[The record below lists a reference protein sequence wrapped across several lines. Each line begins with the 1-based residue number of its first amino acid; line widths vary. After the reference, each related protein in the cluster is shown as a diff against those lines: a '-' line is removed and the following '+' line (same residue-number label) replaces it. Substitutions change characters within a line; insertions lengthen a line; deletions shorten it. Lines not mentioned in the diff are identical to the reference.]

1 MELLEAV
8 KLSIYGKKIAWKKV
22 RELMLPEERTPQEWL
37 SEWRRINGDSAH
49 RKSIYDYWPTSGPIP
64 PNAPIEPTEPAGGRV
79 SVEMRSDGTTISE
92 RRILMSETDMKN
104 PKFVLSAHGFDP
116 AQFELVNA
124 VNNFWVT
131 KTGEDKDLCN
141 FQSKITV
148 KPIASKGITLDDLKD
163 VAKNFTY
170 THERITLVRTEGKY
184 AIEVDL
190 ADLHISSMSWGRE
203 SGEDN
208 DSKITV
214 QNIKEI
220 VAEIKE
226 VIKLYPIEKVYII
239 FLGDIL
245 QVDTE
250 TGTTTGGTQVNQDGR
265 PSKMIETA
273 YELLIHIIA
282 ELAIVPTE
290 VIAVQGNHSRMV
302 EYAIMY
308 SLHFIFRDNPHIT
321 FNITPRLRTCF
332 VYGTNLIGLMH
343 GDMPK
348 KKWFEWLHVEYRTE
362 WGITKRAEIHAGHL
376 HNEMTEGQKSGQML
390 RFQRS
395 PKPIDGWEYKEG
407 FVGSEKGVMAYL
419 WDAEKGIK
427 QTFYF

>member
-8 KLSIYGKKIAWKKV
+8 RQSSRKTRKRTLISWPKVAALMGGGKPEKWESEYRRAYGDRSDNPAPSKISDPRDNPASI
-22 RELMLPEERTPQEWL
+22 
-37 SEWRRINGDSAH
+37 
-49 RKSIYDYWPTSGPIP
+49 
-64 PNAPIEPTEPAGGRV
+64 
-79 SVEMRSDGTTISE
+79 EMREDGTTISE
-92 RRILMSETDMKN
+92 RKIMMSETDMKN
-104 PKFVLSAHGFDP
+104 PRFILSAHGFDP
-116 AQFELVNA
+116 EMFELVHA
-124 VNNFWVT
+124 VNNFWIT
-131 KTGEDKDLCN
+131 ITGDERELN
-141 FQSKITV
+141 NYQSKITV
-148 KPIASKGITLDDLKD
+148 RPKTSKDFTLEDFRDIAQ
-163 VAKNFTY
+163 NFTY
-170 THERITLVRTEGKY
+170 KHERIHVIRTEGKY
-184 AIEVDL
+184 ALEIDF
-190 ADLHISSMSWGRE
+190 ADLHISSMSWARE

-208 DSKITV
+208 DSKIT
-214 QNIKEI
+214 K
-220 VAEIKE
+220 AEIYRIVEEARELIMALK
-226 VIKLYPIEKVYII
+226 IEKLYII

-250 TGTTTGGTQVNQDGR
+250 TGETTGGTRVNQDGR
-265 PSKMIETA
+265 PNKMIESSFD
-273 YELLIHIIA
+273 IIVHIIS

-308 SLHFIFRDNPHIT
+308 AMPIIFRDNPHIH

-390 RFQRS
+390 RFQRT

-419 WDAEKGIK
+419 WDADKGIK
-427 QTFYF
+427 QTHYF